1 MFSIKRV
8 LASGLAVSLV
18 AAGVITTG
26 APAAWAATGPP
37 QPYEEDEGGIGF
49 PIYALIGVAAIATI
63 AIWQGINDSKKKKQ
77 AEREKEQEIEETGEY
92 EEYFEFS
99 PEAPEGESRAE
110 EPAAEEPETED
121 TEVTTAHVT
130 AE

>member
-1 MFSIKRV
+1 MFTIKRV

-18 AAGVITTG
+18 AAGVIATG

-37 QPYEEDEGGIGF
+37 QPHDPDEGGIGF
-49 PIYALIGVAAIATI
+49 PIFALIGVAAVATI

-77 AEREKEQEIEETGEY
+77 AEAEKEKELEETGEY

-99 PEAPEGESRAE
+99 AEEAAEGESRA
-110 EPAAEEPETED
+110 AETEAEGA
-121 TEVTTAHVT
+121 EVTTAHAAA

>member
-18 AAGVITTG
+18 AAGVIATG

-37 QPYEEDEGGIGF
+37 QPYQEDEGGIGF

-63 AIWQGINDSKKKKQ
+63 AIWQGINDAKKKKQ
-77 AEREKEQEIEETGEY
+77 AELEKEQEIEETGEY

-99 PEAPEGESRAE
+99 EEVPEGESRVAD
-110 EPAAEEPETED
+110 PAAEEPETED
-121 TEVTTAHVT
+121 AEVATASAA